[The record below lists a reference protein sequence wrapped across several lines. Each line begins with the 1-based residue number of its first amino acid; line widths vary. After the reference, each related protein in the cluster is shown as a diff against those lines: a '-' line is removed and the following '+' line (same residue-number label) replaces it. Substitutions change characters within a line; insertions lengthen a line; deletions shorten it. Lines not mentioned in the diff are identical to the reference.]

1 MMRIKFLLL
10 SACCLS
16 FSLAAQ
22 ATQYSKLS
30 IVLALKAAGKW
41 QPMKT
46 FIEAN
51 GLADEWQSCQY
62 VSDDFPQYPAITNA
76 IVRAGLMTSDEI
88 ASLLAAARDTALP
101 DNLINAAYARNMSNE
116 TGRVFWHGK
125 VAKTQIDT
133 NRLVTVYTYSDGY
146 VHEEK
151 FATTRPPSIYAQL
164 SAEERKAK
172 AKAEAE
178 AIKAKREA
186 EAAARLQAR
195 IALLTTNMEAEVTA
209 LMARRRWPEDLAR
222 VYLKTE
228 LNKLQT
234 NDVTM
239 TFGPRRRP

>member
-16 FSLAAQ
+16 ISLAAQ

-62 VSDDFPQYPAITNA
+62 VSDDFPQYPAMTNA

-101 DNLINAAYARNMSNE
+101 DNLLNAAYARNMSNE

-146 VHEEK
+146 VHEES
-151 FATTRPPSIYAQL
+151 FRAVRPPSVESQL
-164 SAEERKAK
+164 SAAERKAK
-172 AKAEAE
+172 AEAL
-178 AIKAKREA
+178 KAKREA
-186 EAAARLQAR
+186 KAAARLQAR
-195 IALLTTNMEAEVTA
+195 IDLLTTNMEAEVTA
-209 LMARRRWPEDLAR
+209 LMARRSWPEDLAR

-239 TFGPRRRP
+239 TFGPSRRP

>member
-1 MMRIKFLLL
+1 MKTIKTLLL
-10 SACCLS
+10 YACCLT
-16 FSLAAQ
+16 FLPLA

-30 IVLALKAAGKW
+30 IVLAAKAAGKW
-41 QPMKT
+41 LEMKS

-62 VSDDFPQYPAITNA
+62 VSDDFPQYPAMTNA

-101 DNLINAAYARNMSNE
+101 DNLLNAAYARNMSNE

-125 VAKTQIDT
+125 VDKTSIDT
-133 NRLVTVYTYSDGY
+133 NRLVTVYTYADGY
-146 VHEEK
+146 VHEEP
-151 FATTRPPSIYAQL
+151 FRAVRPPSVNSQL
-164 SAEERKAK
+164 SAAERKAK
-172 AKAEAE
+172 VEATKAS
-178 AIKAKREA
+178 R
-186 EAAARLQAR
+186 EAAAAAKVQAR

-239 TFGPRRRP
+239 TFGPIRRP